1 MYAYV
6 GSGSE
11 PGSIQPKEGVC
22 VSQHRM
28 QDAENAGEGGEA
40 VNKKRKSLSR
50 KGGGVQWKEW
60 HLHHN
65 PTRTSI
71 GILRLDETA
80 NDDDSQSTDEATIVV
95 LLDDRDV
102 LRYV

>member
-1 MYAYV
+1 MRMWEADLNLDL
-6 GSGSE
+6 SN
-11 PGSIQPKEGVC
+11 PRKAC
-22 VSQHRM
+22 VYPSTGWRRRRSSQ
-28 QDAENAGEGGEA
+28 Q
-40 VNKKRKSLSR
+40 KRKSLSR